1 MNNDPFSNA
10 LEDLLQQKQKER
22 GLTEYFR
29 VGDLVR
35 FPLGVHW
42 NRERDYRIKTIYNN
56 GFEVEC
62 DGHVY
67 SHSDAD
73 ALRLGMT
80 HSPRGQE
87 EQQP

>member
-1 MNNDPFSNA
+1 MTDPFDA
-10 LEDLLQQKQKER
+10 LGDLLRQRQQER
-22 GLTEYFR
+22 GLTEFFR
-29 VGDLVR
+29 VGELVR

-67 SHSDAD
+67 PHTDAD
-73 ALRLGMT
+73 VLRLGMT
-80 HSPRGQE
+80 HSPTLQVRQR
-87 EQQP
+87 P